1 MVFCQLSPTSNVFV
15 GDKPRKSSSQMVL
28 ETQLSILRYW
38 HRGERNCKAISKATG
53 IPLRTVQYNVRLLRN
68 KRKIPVST
76 KAGRPPKLN
85 AHWSRSLARL
95 LQHHWKERKPLRWYI
110 AELERR
116 GGPKISASTLRTYLA
131 KFGYRYVK
139 WSPRRPLTEPQRKAR
154 LKWCIDHLHDW
165 EIGHFLTFFL
175 SNIML

>member
-1 MVFCQLSPTSNVFV
+1 MV
-15 GDKPRKSSSQMVL
+15 R
-28 ETQLSILRYW
+28 ETQLSIVRYW

-95 LQHHWKERKPLRWYI
+95 LQHHWKEHKPLRWYL

-116 GGPKISASTLRTYLA
+116 GGPKISDKTLRTHIYT
-131 KFGYRYVK
+131 KFGYRSLK
-139 WSPRRPLTEPQRKAR
+139 GLPCRSLTKKRRKAR
-154 LKWCIDHLHDW
+154 HKWCIGHLRDCW
-165 EIGHFLTFFL
+165 SSTLFADRLNSVARANARGCRGAT
-175 SNIML
+175 